1 MFQYLSDDFWVLN
14 GADDSHLALT
24 FGTDEG
30 INLIDLLN
38 KPGPILPIR
47 L

>member
-1 MFQYLSDDFWVLN
+1 MFQNLLDGLWVVN
-14 GADDSHLALT
+14 GADDSHSPLA
-24 FGTDEG
+24 FGAEQG
-30 INLIDLLN
+30 VNLIDLLN